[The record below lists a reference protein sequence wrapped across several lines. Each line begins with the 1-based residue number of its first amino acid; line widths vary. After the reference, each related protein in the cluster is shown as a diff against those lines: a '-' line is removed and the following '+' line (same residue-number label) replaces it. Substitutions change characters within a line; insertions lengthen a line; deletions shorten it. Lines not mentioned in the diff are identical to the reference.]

1 LSRFTIYILVTV
13 CSIVALSSCVTKKKR
28 GETSGVG
35 KFYHNTT
42 AYYNGYWN
50 AKEIYRES
58 MLTLRLASKDDYNKI
73 LEVENFVSVDNPKM
87 VKAEM
92 DKIIEKVTTVAQLHE
107 PSDWVDD
114 CYVLMAK
121 AQYLKQEYETAE
133 ETLTYFQEDFNPSN
147 PYGRNYKSKKPTGKA
162 AKKAR
167 EAERKEEEKVRKEQ
181 KKVKDEER
189 KEKAKTKQEE
199 REDKDKE
206 REKVRKEREKQR
218 KENAKNRKK
227 GLATPASDKP
237 ASGKA
242 TSNNKVGT
250 DSLKNKIDTPTRSV
264 EIKQEDEETIKP
276 PKPKKPQPDKTAY
289 SEGLLWLAKTYI
301 KRENWFSSQMI
312 LEKLSN
318 SAVNDDVRSELPA
331 TFASLYIKQ
340 KRYSEAIPKLQDAIE
355 EADTRQLRARY
366 SFIAGQLAQIEGTN
380 SEALRYFS
388 NARKY
393 ATDPTME
400 FMSEMAVAK
409 NGLMS
414 GSKSKKEILADLERM
429 LKEDKYKQLNDQIYF
444 TLGDI
449 EYAENKYIT
458 AVDYYKKSVKANSG
472 DQKLKA
478 EAYYKIAEVFYATE
492 KYREAALYF
501 DSTLAVLPRVD
512 ERLSKVQKY
521 AANLKDI
528 AYNMDLI
535 DYQDTLLYF
544 TTLTDEEKRKVIP
557 PWLERNRKN
566 NVQQDAQ
573 AGGIISKQVVVKSN
587 ADFGTSSFFAYNKAS
602 KEKGRE
608 DFEKIWGR
616 RNLEDDWR
624 RSSKSTFSNNDDAD
638 KEDKVAEDT
647 SNSEKFDKEAYDKFV
662 KDLPSNP
669 VAKQEAND
677 KIMNAMFT
685 LGKLFRDRIEN
696 FESSADVLEKMH
708 ERYGATPY
716 ELDSYFYLYLDYEDL
731 QNAEKAQFYK
741 SALIRKFPDSKYAA
755 ILSDPEYFSKNKLQ
769 VNKAELFYKNIYTI
783 FEKGDYKRTL
793 ESIDQSVNTLGEE
806 NSYAPKMALLRAMC
820 LGNLQGK
827 EAYVSAL
834 NDLVNTYPGTPEQL
848 KAKEIIRFLGGDKGA
863 FDIIQDVDKIFQRE
877 ENTVH
882 YVAVITYD
890 LEETKHVNLKVAI
903 SEFNKKNFKN
913 ERLQLGDASLN
924 VNDNSQIVLI
934 RKFDTE
940 TKALAYYQKVIKE
953 AEEFSGKV
961 NFPYDVFAISQANYR
976 KMLSERSSSA
986 YRNFFE
992 NSILSNKEK

>member
-1 LSRFTIYILVTV
+1 MNRLIQYSLLAAIGTTV
-13 CSIVALSSCVTKKKR
+13 LFSCVTKKKR
-28 GETSGVG
+28 GETSGFG

-73 LEVENFVSVDNPKM
+73 LEVEDFVSVDNPKM

-92 DKIIEKVTTVAQLHE
+92 DKIIEKVTTVAQLHQ

-121 AQYLKQEYETAE
+121 AQYMKQEYETAE

-167 EAERKEEEKVRKEQ
+167 EAERKEQEKERKEQ
-181 KKVKDEER
+181 KKVKEEVR
-189 KEKAKTKQEE
+189 EEKAKTKKEE
-199 REDKDKE
+199 REEKAKE
-206 REKVRKEREKQR
+206 RERARKEREKQR

-227 GLATPASDKP
+227 GTGTTAPDKP
-237 ASGKA
+237 AGGK
-242 TSNNKVGT
+242 SLPGGGIQK
-250 DSLKNKIDTPTRSV
+250 DSLKNTMNAPAGSSEKN
-264 EIKQEDEETIKP
+264 QEEEEAIKP

-318 SAVNDDVRSELPA
+318 SPVNDEIRSELPS

-340 KRYSEAIPKLQDAIE
+340 KRYTDAISKLQEAIE
-355 EADTRQLRARY
+355 EADNRQLRARY
-366 SFIAGQLAQIEGTN
+366 SFIAGQLAQIEGSN
-380 SEALRYFS
+380 SDALRYFS

-409 NGLMS
+409 NGLIS
-414 GSKSKKEILADLERM
+414 GSKSKKEILAELERM
-429 LKEDKYKQLNDQIYF
+429 LKEDKYKQLVDQIYF

-449 EYAENKYIT
+449 EYNENKYTT
-458 AVDYYKKSVKANSG
+458 AIDYYKKSAKANTG

-478 EAYYKIAEVFYATE
+478 ESYYKIADIFYNTE

-501 DSTLAVLPRVD
+501 DSTLAVLPRTD
-512 ERLSKVQKY
+512 ERLSRIQKY

-528 AYNMDLI
+528 AFNMDLI

-544 TTLTDEEKRKVIP
+544 ATLSDEEKKKVIP
-557 PWLERNRKN
+557 PWLERNKN
-566 NVQQDAQ
+566 KNVQQNVQ
-573 AGGIISKQVVVKSN
+573 PGGIISKQVVVKSN
-587 ADFGTSSFFAYNKAS
+587 ADFGNSSFFAYNKVA
-602 KEKGRE
+602 KERGRE

-624 RSSKSTFSNNDDAD
+624 RSSRSTLSNNEDAD
-638 KEDKVAEDT
+638 KEDKVAEDD
-647 SNSEKFDKEAYDKFV
+647 SKAEKFDKEAYGKFV

-696 FESSADVLEKMH
+696 FASSADVLEKMH
-708 ERYGATPY
+708 GRYGSTPY

-731 QNAEKAQFYK
+731 QNREKAQFYK
-741 SALIRKFPDSKYAA
+741 NALIRKFPDSKYAA
-755 ILSDPEYFSKNKLQ
+755 ILSDPEYFNKNKLQ

-783 FEKGDYKRTL
+783 FEKGDYKRAL

-806 NSYAPKMALLRAMC
+806 NSYASKMALLRAMC

-827 EAYVSAL
+827 EAYVNAL
-834 NDLVNTYPGTPEQL
+834 NELVNTYPGTPEQL

-903 SEFNKKNFKN
+903 SEYNKKNFKN

-924 VNDNSQIVLI
+924 VNDNSQIILI

-940 TKALAYYQKVIKE
+940 TKALAYYQKVIKD
-953 AEEFSGKV
+953 AEDFTGKV
-961 NFPYDVFAISQANYR
+961 DFPFDVFAISQANYR

-986 YRNFFE
+986 YRSFFE
-992 NSILSNKEK
+992 NSILGTKDK